1 MSHRVSMLPVKG
13 GCVREETEG
22 ASLDSGCNEVASELW
37 TERVFPEKEA
47 GAVSVSRSVKPK

>member
-1 MSHRVSMLPVKG
+1 MLPVKG

-22 ASLDSGCNEVASELW
+22 ASLDSGGNEVASELW